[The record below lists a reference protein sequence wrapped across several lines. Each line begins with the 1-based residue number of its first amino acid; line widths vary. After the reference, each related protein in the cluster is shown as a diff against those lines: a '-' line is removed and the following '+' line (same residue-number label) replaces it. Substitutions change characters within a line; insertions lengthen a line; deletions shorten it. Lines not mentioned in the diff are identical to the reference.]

1 MKPYLSVLVPVYN
14 EAENLEPLASE
25 LTRALESFGKPWEAV
40 FVDDGSKD
48 SSFPILKNLAQA
60 EPRFKVVRLGRN
72 FGQTAAL
79 AAAFKASTGDIIATL
94 DADQQNDPADIPR
107 LVARL
112 EDGFDL
118 VSGWRKYRQDPW
130 LTRILPSQLA
140 NALISRVTGTYL
152 HDYGCTLKAYRRAP
166 LENIRMI
173 GEMHRF
179 LPAFAG
185 FQGARITEEAVNH
198 RPRTRGYSK
207 YGLMRTFKV
216 LLDLMTIKF
225 MEDYIAKP
233 IYIFG
238 GTGLAMG
245 GASVLMAAYVLF
257 HKFHDGV
264 FVKDQPLFQ
273 VSIFFALVGFQLL
286 LLGLLAEILIR
297 IYYDI
302 KDKPPYYVKET
313 IGLP

>member
-1 MKPYLSVLVPVYN
+1 MKPYLSILIPVYN
-14 EAENLEPLASE
+14 EAENLEPLAAE
-25 LTRALESFGKPWEAV
+25 VARALEGLGKPYEVV

-48 SSFPILKNLAQA
+48 GSFPALKNLAQA
-60 EPRFKVVRLGRN
+60 DPRVKVVRLGRN

-79 AAAFKASTGDIIATL
+79 AAAFKHSSGEVIATL

-107 LVARL
+107 LLAKL
-112 EDGFDL
+112 DEGFDL
-118 VSGWRKYRQDPW
+118 VSGWRKHRQDPW
-130 LTRILPSQLA
+130 LTRILPSQIA
-140 NALISRVTGTYL
+140 NGLISRVTGTYL
-152 HDYGCTLKAYRRAP
+152 HDYGCTLKVYRRR
-166 LENIRMI
+166 LLDNIRLI

-185 FQGARITEEAVNH
+185 FQGARIAEEPVNH
-198 RPRTRGYSK
+198 RPRTRGSSK
-207 YGLMRTFKV
+207 YGLTRTFKV

-225 MEDYIAKP
+225 MEDYLAKP
-233 IYIFG
+233 IYVFGGMAFAMG
-238 GTGLAMG
+238 GTGA
-245 GASVLMAAYVLF
+245 LMSAYVLY

-273 VSIFFALVGFQLL
+273 VSIFFSLVGFQLL

-302 KDKPPYYVKET
+302 KDKPPYYIRET
-313 IGLP
+313 VGL